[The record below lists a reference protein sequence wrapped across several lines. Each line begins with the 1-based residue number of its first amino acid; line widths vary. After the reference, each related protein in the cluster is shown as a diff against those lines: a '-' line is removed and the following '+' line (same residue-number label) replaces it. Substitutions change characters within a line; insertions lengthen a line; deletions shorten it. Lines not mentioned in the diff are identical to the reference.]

1 MDHPSLSSRNSQS
14 RVGRVE
20 RKPVPIDLAE
30 VSQEFERKWF
40 ELDRSD
46 VIGQLSALRRALANG
61 ARQMEMIA
69 AERMF
74 HKGLSDEIL
83 EKAQALKRIARQLK
97 ELAVKVTS
105 ATGYPKAEED

>member
-14 RVGRVE
+14 RVGRSKKN
-20 RKPVPIDLAE
+20 RPIDLAE

-46 VIGQLSALRRALANG
+46 VIGQTERFATR
-61 ARQMEMIA
+61 ARQRREADEMIA

-83 EKAQALKRIARQLK
+83 EKARR
-97 ELAVKVTS
+97 
-105 ATGYPKAEED
+105 